1 MLKIR
6 TPFALAR
13 IGRDTRSIRC
23 RSHHYGSLFPAL
35 ITSHP
40 FPPTPTQSQFWVEKY
55 EKEACR
61 NWDIF
66 YKNNTD
72 QFFKDRHY
80 FAKEFPDVFGVQVGG
95 GDGEEEDEGP
105 SRVGVSDDRGS
116 TSATSDTKTG
126 ADCCA
131 RVFGPAP
138 RYALPSLT
146 ANEVKDGTGTARPA
160 GRVFL
165 EVGCGVGNTAFPLL
179 ALDKAAAVYCCDFS
193 QRAVELVEAR
203 KEGLSLHEKSR
214 INPFVCDITR
224 DPLTEHVPPGSVD
237 VCTMVFVLS
246 AVSPEKFA
254 RAIRNVSSVMK
265 PGGTGRVLVRDY
277 ACGDLAQSRFAS
289 KTRQKL
295 SENFYVRGDGTRAYY
310 FSQEEL
316 TALFAKFGMEQTQSV
331 VHEKTITNRS
341 TRVDMERRWIQASFA
356 SAAVPAEAL
365 PAPPPW
371 AEPEW
376 AARARLADRRK
387 ADEAVLAEKAK
398 SLELAKQTQAVADL
412 EKELVTC
419 TRGTLERVVLGI
431 ARDGAV
437 ESGAMLRRL
446 QMEAQ
451 S

>member
-1 MLKIR
+1 M
-6 TPFALAR
+6 
-13 IGRDTRSIRC
+13 
-23 RSHHYGSLFPAL
+23 
-35 ITSHP
+35 
-40 FPPTPTQSQFWVEKY
+40 
-55 EKEACR
+55 
-61 NWDIF
+61 
-66 YKNNTD
+66 
-72 QFFKDRHY
+72 
-80 FAKEFPDVFGVQVGG
+80 
-95 GDGEEEDEGP
+95 
-105 SRVGVSDDRGS
+105 
-116 TSATSDTKTG
+116 
-126 ADCCA
+126 
-131 RVFGPAP
+131 
-138 RYALPSLT
+138 
-146 ANEVKDGTGTARPA
+146 
-160 GRVFL
+160 
-165 EVGCGVGNTAFPLL
+165 L

-365 PAPPPW
+365 PAPPPR